1 MKRIFRAA
9 LLCAAIGLAASPALA
24 TPIQYNSADGLN
36 QTPVAVAAPLPVASL
51 PPGVQVTAAS
61 GNVANGSAA
70 ATLAAVA
77 AKTTYIT
84 GFQCTASGA
93 TTGLAVNLTV
103 VGVITGTMTYTFVF
117 PAGVLIAATPLIV
130 SFPTPVQASA
140 ANTAI
145 VVTLP
150 AGGAGN
156 TSANCAAEGFQL

>member
-1 MKRIFRAA
+1 MMRFALISA
-9 LLCAAIGLAASPALA
+9 LLSFTFCAPALA
-24 TPIQYNSADGLN
+24 APEQYNTADGLN
-36 QTPVAVAAPLPVASL
+36 QTPVSVATPLPVASL

-70 ATLAAVA
+70 ATLAAVV

-117 PAGVLIAATPLIV
+117 PAGVLVAATPLNV
-130 SFPTPVQASA
+130 SFPTPIQASA
-140 ANTAI
+140 TNTAI

-150 AGGAGN
+150 AGGTGN
-156 TSANCAAEGFQL
+156 TNAACSAQGFQL